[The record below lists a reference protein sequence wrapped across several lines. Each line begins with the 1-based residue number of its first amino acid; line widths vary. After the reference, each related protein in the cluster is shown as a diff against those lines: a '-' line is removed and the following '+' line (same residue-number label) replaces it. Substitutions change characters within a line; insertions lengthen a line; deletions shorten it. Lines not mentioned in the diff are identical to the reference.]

1 MIPTVSPFPPGSP
14 LACIAAVYRVFE
26 ISSSRMS
33 RLVESTEA
41 LHDPDGAIGSPD
53 LTEAQTERKAVSE
66 DALSPMAAHANS
78 RYRR

>member
-1 MIPTVSPFPPGSP
+1 
-14 LACIAAVYRVFE
+14 
-26 ISSSRMS
+26 MS